1 MPRLPF
7 FRLGQAPETPG
18 LPSLAESALSISL
31 EGLRVGVDNLRH
43 DVALSPRFLDAAR
56 AQKARLIVRHGEVE
70 GVPAAGAPAGPSVPP
85 WMRPQGLAGAN
96 AEPKESQGLLAQLS
110 F

>member
-56 AQKARLIVRHGEVE
+56 AQMARLIVRHGEVE
-70 GVPAAGAPAGPSVPP
+70 GLLASEAPAVNSVPS
-85 WMRPQGLAGAN
+85 WMRPQGLAGAKS
-96 AEPKESQGLLAQLS
+96 EPND
-110 F
+110 

>member
-56 AQKARLIVRHGEVE
+56 AQMARLIVRHGEVE
-70 GVPAAGAPAGPSVPP
+70 GVLAAGAPAGTSGTSWVRPP
-85 WMRPQGLAGAN
+85 GPAGAKSDPN
-96 AEPKESQGLLAQLS
+96 
-110 F
+110 